1 MSPHDGV
8 TPVEPTRRDR
18 MFVVLTGIFV
28 THALLGELTGG
39 KLIVMAGFT
48 MSIGVIPWPAVFVTT
63 DLINEY
69 YGPRAVRRLT
79 FLTMGLIAYAF
90 VLLLWCMQVP
100 AADISPVTGEAFD
113 MVYGQSLGIIVGSIT
128 AFVTSQLLDAAVF
141 ALLRSRTQGR
151 LLWLRALVSTVVS
164 QLIDSFIVTFI
175 AFVAFGTMTVAEGME
190 VSMTNY
196 VYKFVIA
203 LATLPLIYA
212 GHGVMDRYLQGGAR
226 SGGAPGRA
234 DDSSE
239 SGV

>member
-1 MSPHDGV
+1 MSESGSASYN
-8 TPVEPTRRDR
+8 PTRRDR
-18 MFVVLTGIFV
+18 MFVVLAGLFV

-79 FLTMGLIAYAF
+79 YLTMALIAYAF
-90 VLLLWCMQVP
+90 VLLLLCMQVP
-100 AADISPVTGEAFD
+100 AAGISPVSGEAFD
-113 MVYGQSLGIIVGSIT
+113 MVFGQSLGIILGSIT
-128 AFVTSQLLDAAVF
+128 AFVVSQLLDAAVF
-141 ALLRSRTQGR
+141 ASLRSRTSGR

-175 AFVAFGTMTVAEGME
+175 AFVIFGTMSAGKGFE

-196 VYKFVIA
+196 VYKFIIA
-203 LATLPLIYA
+203 LGTLPVIYA
-212 GHGVMDRYLQGGAR
+212 GHGVMDRYLR
-226 SGGAPGRA
+226 GRNAAA
-234 DDSSE
+234 DEGDE
-239 SGV
+239 GDER